1 VLQEILIIEDEP
13 KVANSIK
20 QGFEENGFEAT
31 VAFDGK
37 IGLKLALTGS
47 YQLII
52 LDLNLP
58 YINGFEICKEIRANK
73 IQTPII
79 MLTALGD
86 IEDKMQAFG
95 LGADDYVVKPFN
107 FRELL
112 ARVRV
117 FLKRSSLEENDQHT
131 QVLKIADLEINT
143 DMKSV
148 HRNSI
153 PINLTAKEYT
163 LLEYMVRNKGR
174 VLSKVEIAEKVWDLA
189 FDTGTNV
196 IEVYINFLRKKI
208 DKEADRKLIYNKPG
222 LGYYIKE
229 D

>member
-1 VLQEILIIEDEP
+1 MLQEILIIEDEP

-20 QGFEENGFEAT
+20 QGFDENGFDAT
-31 VAFDGK
+31 VAHDGK
-37 IGLKLALTGS
+37 VGLKLALTGT
-47 YQLII
+47 YHLII

-58 YINGFEICKEIRANK
+58 HMNGFDICKEIRSHK
-73 IQTPII
+73 LQTPII
-79 MLTALGD
+79 MLTAFGD
-86 IEDKMQAFG
+86 IEDKMQGFG

-112 ARVRV
+112 ARARV
-117 FLKRSSLEENDQHT
+117 FLKRSSGEDIEHHT
-131 QVLKIADLEINT
+131 QLLKIANLEINT
-143 DMKSV
+143 NMKSV
-148 HRNSI
+148 MRNGR
-153 PINLTAKEYT
+153 PIELTAKEYM

-174 VLSKVEIAEKVWDLA
+174 VLSKIEIAEKVWDLA

-208 DKEADRKLIYNKPG
+208 DKDSERKLIFNKPG

>member
-1 VLQEILIIEDEP
+1 
-13 KVANSIK
+13 
-20 QGFEENGFEAT
+20 
-31 VAFDGK
+31 
-37 IGLKLALTGS
+37 
-47 YQLII
+47 LII

-58 YINGFEICKEIRANK
+58 HMNGFDICKEIRSHK
-73 IQTPII
+73 LQTPII
-79 MLTALGD
+79 MLTAFGD
-86 IEDKMQAFG
+86 IEDKMQGFG

-112 ARVRV
+112 ARARV
-117 FLKRSSLEENDQHT
+117 FLKRSSGEDIEHHT
-131 QVLKIADLEINT
+131 QLLKIANLEINT
-143 DMKSV
+143 NMKSV
-148 HRNSI
+148 MRNGR
-153 PINLTAKEYT
+153 PIELTAKEYM

-174 VLSKVEIAEKVWDLA
+174 VLSKIEIAEKVWDLA

-208 DKEADRKLIYNKPG
+208 DKDSERKLIFNKPG

>member
-1 VLQEILIIEDEP
+1 MLQEILIIEDEP

-20 QGFEENGFEAT
+20 QGFEENGFVAT
-31 VAFDGK
+31 VAYDGK
-37 IGLKLALTGS
+37 IGLKMALSGS
-47 YQLII
+47 YHLII

-58 YINGFEICKEIRANK
+58 HMNGFDICKEIRANK
-73 IQTPII
+73 NQTPII

-117 FLKRSSLEENDQHT
+117 FLKRSSSEESDQHA

-148 HRNSI
+148 YRNDVL
-153 PINLTAKEYT
+153 INLTAKEYT

-174 VLSKVEIAEKVWDLA
+174 VLSKVEIAEKVWDVG

-208 DKEADRKLIYNKPG
+208 DKDTDRKLIYNKPG

>member
-1 VLQEILIIEDEP
+1 MLQEILIIEDEP
-13 KVANSIK
+13 KVANSIR
-20 QGFEENGFEAT
+20 QGFEENGFDAT
-31 VAFDGK
+31 VAYDGK
-37 IGLKLALTGS
+37 SGLKLALTGS
-47 YQLII
+47 YHLII

-58 YINGFEICKEIRANK
+58 HMNGFDICKEIRANK
-73 IQTPII
+73 HETPII
-79 MLTALGD
+79 VLTAFGD

-112 ARVRV
+112 ARVKV
-117 FLKRSSLEENDQHT
+117 FLKRSSGEESDQPT

-148 HRNSI
+148 VRNGLQI
-153 PINLTAKEYT
+153 GLTAKEYM

-174 VLSKVEIAEKVWDLA
+174 VLSKVEIAEKVWDVG

-208 DKEADRKLIYNKPG
+208 DKDTERKLIFNKPG

>member
-1 VLQEILIIEDEP
+1 MLQEILIIEDEP

-20 QGFEENGFEAT
+20 QGFEENGFAAT
-31 VAFDGK
+31 VAYDGR
-37 IGLKLALTGS
+37 IGLKLALAGA
-47 YQLII
+47 YHLII

-58 YINGFEICKEIRANK
+58 HMNGFEICKEIRASKN
-73 IQTPII
+73 QTPII

-117 FLKRSSLEENDQHT
+117 FLKRSSSEESDQHS
-131 QVLKIADLEINT
+131 QLLKIADLEINT

-148 HRNSI
+148 HRNGI
-153 PINLTAKEYT
+153 AINLTAKEYT

-174 VLSKVEIAEKVWDLA
+174 VLSKVEIAEKVWDVG

-208 DKEADRKLIYNKPG
+208 DRDADRKLIYNKPG

>member
-20 QGFEENGFEAT
+20 QGFEENGFVAT
-31 VAFDGK
+31 VAYDGK
-37 IGLKLALTGS
+37 IGLKMALSGS
-47 YQLII
+47 YHLII

-58 YINGFEICKEIRANK
+58 HMNGFDICKEIRASKN
-73 IQTPII
+73 QTPII

-117 FLKRSSLEENDQHT
+117 FLKRSSSEESDQHS
-131 QVLKIADLEINT
+131 QLLKISDLEINT

-148 HRNSI
+148 KRNGVV
-153 PINLTAKEYT
+153 INLTAKEYT

-174 VLSKVEIAEKVWDLA
+174 VLSKVEIAEKVWDVG

-208 DKEADRKLIYNKPG
+208 DVDSDRKLIYNKPG

>member
-1 VLQEILIIEDEP
+1 MLQEILIIEDEP

-20 QGFEENGFEAT
+20 QGFEENGFAAT

-37 IGLKLALTGS
+37 IGLRLALTGS

-58 YINGFEICKEIRANK
+58 YMNGFDICKEIRANK

-117 FLKRSSLEENDQHT
+117 FLKRSSSEESGQHS

-148 HRNSI
+148 HRNGLL
-153 PINLTAKEYT
+153 INLTAKEYT

-174 VLSKVEIAEKVWDLA
+174 VLSKVEIAEKVWDLS

-208 DKEADRKLIYNKPG
+208 DKESDRKLIYNKPG

>member
-1 VLQEILIIEDEP
+1 MLQEILIVEDEP

-20 QGFEENGFEAT
+20 QGFEENGFAAT
-31 VAFDGK
+31 VAYDGK
-37 IGLKLALTGS
+37 IGLKMALTNS
-47 YQLII
+47 YHLII

-58 YINGFEICKEIRANK
+58 HMNGFDICKEIRSNK
-73 IQTPII
+73 NQTPII

-117 FLKRSSLEENDQHT
+117 FLKRSSSEESDQHS

-148 HRNSI
+148 HRNGV

-174 VLSKVEIAEKVWDLA
+174 VLSKVEIAEKVWDVG

-208 DKEADRKLIYNKPG
+208 DKDADKKLIFNKPG

>member
-1 VLQEILIIEDEP
+1 MLQEILIIEDEP

-20 QGFEENGFEAT
+20 QGFEENGFVAT
-31 VAFDGK
+31 VAFDGR

-47 YQLII
+47 YHLII

-58 YINGFEICKEIRANK
+58 YMNGFDICKAIRASK

-117 FLKRSSLEENDQHT
+117 FLKRSSLEESDQHS
-131 QVLKIADLEINT
+131 QILKIADLEINT

-148 HRNSI
+148 HRNGI
-153 PINLTAKEYT
+153 LINLTAKEYT

-174 VLSKVEIAEKVWDLA
+174 VLSKVEIAEKVWDVG

-208 DKEADRKLIYNKPG
+208 DKDSDRKLIYNKPS

>member
-1 VLQEILIIEDEP
+1 MLQEILIIEDEP

-20 QGFEENGFEAT
+20 QGFEENGFAAT
-31 VAFDGK
+31 VAYDGK
-37 IGLKLALTGS
+37 IGLKMALTGS
-47 YQLII
+47 YHLII

-58 YINGFEICKEIRANK
+58 HMNGFDICKEIRTSKN
-73 IQTPII
+73 QTPII

-117 FLKRSSLEENDQHT
+117 FLKRSSSDESDQHT

-148 HRNSI
+148 HRNGVL
-153 PINLTAKEYT
+153 INLTAKEYT

-174 VLSKVEIAEKVWDLA
+174 VLSKVEIAEKVWDVG

-208 DKEADRKLIYNKPG
+208 DRDADKKLIYNKPG

>member
-1 VLQEILIIEDEP
+1 MLQEILIIEDEP

-20 QGFEENGFEAT
+20 QGFEENGFAAT
-31 VAFDGK
+31 VAYDGK
-37 IGLKLALTGS
+37 IGLKLALANS
-47 YQLII
+47 YHLII

-58 YINGFEICKEIRANK
+58 HMNGFDICKEIRSNK
-73 IQTPII
+73 NQTPII

-117 FLKRSSLEENDQHT
+117 FLKRSSSEESDQHT

-148 HRNSI
+148 HRNGVA
-153 PINLTAKEYT
+153 INLTAKEYT

-174 VLSKVEIAEKVWDLA
+174 VLSKVEIAEKVWDVG

-208 DKEADRKLIYNKPG
+208 DKDAEKKLIFNKPG

>member
-20 QGFEENGFEAT
+20 QGFEENGFAAT
-31 VAFDGK
+31 VAYDGK

-47 YQLII
+47 YHLII

-58 YINGFEICKEIRANK
+58 HMNGFEICKEIRASKN
-73 IQTPII
+73 QTPII

-117 FLKRSSLEENDQHT
+117 FLKRSSSEEHDQHS

-148 HRNSI
+148 HRNGVL
-153 PINLTAKEYT
+153 INLTAKEYT

-174 VLSKVEIAEKVWDLA
+174 VLSKVEIAEKVWDVG

-208 DKEADRKLIYNKPG
+208 DKDADKKLIYNKPG

>member
-1 VLQEILIIEDEP
+1 MLQEILIIEDEP

-20 QGFEENGFEAT
+20 QGFEENGFVAT
-31 VAFDGK
+31 VAYDGK
-37 IGLKLALTGS
+37 IGLKMALSGS
-47 YQLII
+47 YHLII

-58 YINGFEICKEIRANK
+58 HMNGFDICKEIRASKN
-73 IQTPII
+73 QTPII

-117 FLKRSSLEENDQHT
+117 FLKRSSSEESDQHS
-131 QVLKIADLEINT
+131 QLLKISDLEINT

-148 HRNSI
+148 KRNGVV
-153 PINLTAKEYT
+153 INLTAKEYT

-174 VLSKVEIAEKVWDLA
+174 VLSKVEIAEKVWDVG

-208 DKEADRKLIYNKPG
+208 DVDSDRKLIYNKPG

>member
-1 VLQEILIIEDEP
+1 MLQQILIIEDEP

-31 VAFDGK
+31 VAYDGK
-37 IGLKLALTGS
+37 IGLKMALSDS

-58 YINGFEICKEIRANK
+58 HMNGFDICKEIRVNK
-73 IQTPII
+73 NQTPII

-95 LGADDYVVKPFN
+95 VGADDYVVKPFN

-117 FLKRSSLEENDQHT
+117 FLKRSSSEESDQHSQLLT
-131 QVLKIADLEINT
+131 IADLEINT

-148 HRNSI
+148 HRNGIS
-153 PINLTAKEYT
+153 INLTAKEYT

-174 VLSKVEIAEKVWDLA
+174 VLSKVEIAEKVWDVG

-208 DKEADRKLIYNKPG
+208 DKDAERKLIYNKPG